1 VRITGI
7 PTGARLISERTAA
20 SIEAPGGKFW
30 KSAWTPM
37 GGLAAVADAAYR
49 QHIYIDTKFYDD
61 LKDTPVRLRTTVA
74 LTLLGDRE
82 SKAIAAQGR
91 TGHLQGDAFCFAGPG
106 PFVHNIIVG
115 CTWPGGAPPRA
126 YVQARSTQTNVLV
139 ESLVSRDG
147 SYAAFPLD
155 GSMWS
160 TASAV
165 LTVAEP
171 GELRLE
177 TWRALAHFE
186 RELDIPQIRLSDFAI
201 RRITDLK

>member
-1 VRITGI
+1 
-7 PTGARLISERTAA
+7 
-20 SIEAPGGKFW
+20 
-30 KSAWTPM
+30 
-37 GGLAAVADAAYR
+37 
-49 QHIYIDTKFYDD
+49 
-61 LKDTPVRLRTTVA
+61 
-74 LTLLGDRE
+74 
-82 SKAIAAQGR
+82 
-91 TGHLQGDAFCFAGPG
+91 
-106 PFVHNIIVG
+106 
-115 CTWPGGAPPRA
+115 
-126 YVQARSTQTNVLV
+126 VQARSTQTNVLV